1 MIALQKKKDLIELL
15 EQKQEMDD
23 SNDECSDEEN
33 ENDLIFIQ
41 KKASKKSEEQMFKDR
56 NKINLAKLSNLQK
69 AYFKNDK

>member
-1 MIALQKKKDLIELL
+1 
-15 EQKQEMDD
+15 MDD

-33 ENDLIFIQ
+33 ENDLKFIQ
-41 KKASKKSEEQMFKDR
+41 KKASKKTEEQMFKDR